1 VGQELVTEERW
12 RQVLNSLV
20 ICLFARNLYTP
31 DLVERALHVAGMEWS
46 AADLARLGQE
56 TLTLKHQFKAG
67 CGFDL
72 AGVRI
77 PRRILETATPMGVLD
92 EGFLRQAL
100 QVYREAVLPQ
110 PQM

>member
-1 VGQELVTEERW
+1 M
-12 RQVLNSLV
+12 LNSLV

-31 DLVERALHVAGMEWS
+31 ELVQRAAEVSGVEAS
-46 AADLARLGQE
+46 AEDLARIGQE
-56 TLTLKHQFKAG
+56 TLRLKHDFKRG

-77 PRRILETATPMGVLD
+77 PRRILETPTPMGTLD

-100 QVYREAVLPQ
+100 QVYREGVGAALTRPRW
-110 PQM
+110 